1 MTKSFYIISSA
12 VTSLIVLFLIGQWI
26 GRSYSLTKE
35 QLARQLHE
43 SFCHATEQY
52 ETDKTKSLPALF
64 REELDKR
71 HLDKLAFR
79 IDTVSLDSPA
89 AVQRENIRYFTD
101 YNRLFN
107 ERHTFVFPVSETQGV
122 QAYIKIRGQVL
133 SASCSTFSSER
144 LLRWE
149 SC

>member
-71 HLDKLAFR
+71 HLDKLAF
-79 IDTVSLDSPA
+79 A
-89 AVQRENIRYFTD
+89 
-101 YNRLFN
+101 
-107 ERHTFVFPVSETQGV
+107 
-122 QAYIKIRGQVL
+122 
-133 SASCSTFSSER
+133 
-144 LLRWE
+144 
-149 SC
+149 

>member
-35 QLARQLHE
+35 QLVRQLHE

-107 ERHTFVFPVSETQGV
+107 ERHTFVFP
-122 QAYIKIRGQVL
+122 GQ
-133 SASCSTFSSER
+133 
-144 LLRWE
+144 
-149 SC
+149 

>member
-79 IDTVSLDSPA
+79 IDTVSLGQPCCGTTGEYPLFHRLQPP
-89 AVQRENIRYFTD
+89 VQRTAHFC
-101 YNRLFN
+101 
-107 ERHTFVFPVSETQGV
+107 FP
-122 QAYIKIRGQVL
+122 GQ
-133 SASCSTFSSER
+133 
-144 LLRWE
+144 
-149 SC
+149 